1 MLPPESEPTPL
12 AMGPNGLGARWQQYR
27 KTALADD
34 LIGSLIVTV
43 LLVPQSLAYAMLA
56 GLPPVVGV
64 MASLLPL
71 LAYAAFGSSNTLAVG
86 PVAVLAMMVA
96 QSALPVAAAHGV
108 SPHLAALVL
117 SLEMAAIL
125 MLALVLR
132 LEVLAALLSAPVL
145 HGFIAGAALA
155 IAMGQ
160 LPSLLGLGFKGN
172 TLWEMGQSI
181 AQYFSHGPASAALQL
196 AGPAA
201 AQIQPMTEP
210 VIQSMTQPSAAAQA
224 AAQTSA
230 WGGHTATALVGLL
243 ALAALWLSR
252 HIGKQSLSA
261 LGLAPRAAELGARL
275 LPMAVVLLAIAAVL
289 LAPQAL
295 HGVALAGRVDLLEG
309 LNFKP
314 FWQAPWALWW
324 DLAAPAGVLGL
335 VAYVESL
342 AVAEALAARRGEK
355 VLPRRELLGISVANA
370 ASGLS
375 GGMPVTGSF
384 SRSTVNFDAGV
395 RTRMAG
401 LWTALLLT
409 AAILLLGGWLA
420 YLPKAVLAAT
430 IIVAVLSLLELHP
443 FQEAWRHSRAEFALM
458 AMVAALT
465 WVAGV
470 ELALLVGVLLSVG
483 LLLQRTA
490 RPHWAEVGRL
500 PGTEVYRNVNRYAV
514 ETLPHVLAVRVD
526 ESLVFTNSRW
536 LGETLLA
543 TAAERP
549 ALTDVVLMMSG
560 VNDIDLTGTEGLLQL
575 DCDLRVRGQRLHL
588 SELKGP
594 LRDRLERMGLER
606 RLSGNI
612 FATHGDAVRAL
623 TIEPARL

>member
-1 MLPPESEPTPL
+1 
-12 AMGPNGLGARWQQYR
+12 
-27 KTALADD
+27 
-34 LIGSLIVTV
+34 
-43 LLVPQSLAYAMLA
+43 LVPQSLAYALLA

-71 LAYAAFGSSNTLAVG
+71 LAYAAFGSSSTLAVG

-117 SLEMAAIL
+117 SVEMAAIL
-125 MLALVLR
+125 LLALVLR

-181 AQYFSHGPASAALQL
+181 AQYFSQGS
-196 AGPAA
+196 
-201 AQIQPMTEP
+201 
-210 VIQSMTQPSAAAQA
+210 
-224 AAQTSA
+224 TSA
-230 WGGHTATALVGLL
+230 WGGHNATALVGLL

-252 HIGKQSLSA
+252 RFGKRALAA

-295 HGVALAGRVDLLEG
+295 QGVALAGRVDLSAG

-324 DLAAPAGVLGL
+324 DLAAPAAVLGL

-401 LWTALLLT
+401 VWTALMLT

-430 IIVAVLSLLELHP
+430 IIIAVLSLLELHP

-458 AMVAALT
+458 AVVAALT

-514 ETLPHVLAVRVD
+514 ETLAHVLAVRVD

-543 TAAERP
+543 TAADRP
-549 ALTDVVLMMSG
+549 KLTDVVLMMSG

-575 DCDLRVRGQRLHL
+575 DRDLRARGQRLHL

-594 LRDRLERMGLER
+594 LRDRLERMGLEQ
-606 RLSGNI
+606 RLSGRI
-612 FATHGDAVRAL
+612 FATHGEAVGAL
-623 TIEPARL
+623 TAKT